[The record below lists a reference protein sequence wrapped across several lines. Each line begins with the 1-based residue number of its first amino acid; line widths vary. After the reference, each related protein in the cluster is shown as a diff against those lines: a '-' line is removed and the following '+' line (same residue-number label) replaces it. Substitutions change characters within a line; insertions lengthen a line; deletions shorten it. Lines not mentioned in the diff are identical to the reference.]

1 MSGRDTSFYYS
12 FLVLPAE
19 KRRAI
24 VAVWDFCRAVDDA
37 VDEAPEGEAL
47 GGGTIAAARVAAWRK
62 ELAACYG
69 EGKPATGQGQQL
81 APFIGRFGLP
91 RDAFEQVI
99 EGVAMDLERS
109 RYETFED
116 LRQYCLRVASAVGL
130 ICLEI
135 FGYRNPRTRD
145 YGADLGL
152 ALQITNIVRDIR
164 TDLARG
170 RVYLPLEDLRRFGCS
185 EADLA
190 AGVVTPAVRALLA
203 FECERAQAHY
213 ERAERELPAEDRR
226 AMVAARIMGG
236 IYHAILR
243 RIERSGYDVFQGKV
257 RVPRPQRAAIA
268 AAIWARAMVG
278 L

>member
-24 VAVWDFCRAVDDA
+24 LAVWDFCRAVDDA
-37 VDEAPEGEAL
+37 VDEAPEGDGP
-47 GGGTIAAARVAAWRK
+47 GGGTIAAARVAAWRR
-62 ELAACYG
+62 ELGACYG
-69 EGKPATGQGQQL
+69 EGTPATTQGHRL
-81 APFIGRFGLP
+81 APIIGRFGLP
-91 RDAFEQVI
+91 RDAFEHVI
-99 EGVAMDLERS
+99 DGVAMDLERS

-116 LRQYCLRVASAVGL
+116 LREYCLRVASAVGL

-135 FGYRNPRTRD
+135 FGYRNPRSRD
-145 YGADLGL
+145 YGVDLGI
-152 ALQITNIVRDIR
+152 ALQLTNIVRDVR
-164 TDLARG
+164 SDLARG
-170 RVYLPLEDLRRFGCS
+170 RVYLPLEDLRKFGCR
-185 EADLA
+185 EDDLA

-268 AAIWARAMVG
+268 AAIWAKAMVG

>member
-19 KRRAI
+19 KRGAI
-24 VAVWDFCRAVDDA
+24 VTVWDFCRAVDDA
-37 VDEAPEGEAL
+37 VDEVPEGQGAGARSLAEE
-47 GGGTIAAARVAAWRK
+47 RVAAWRK

-69 EGKPATGQGQQL
+69 ESSPATGQGRRL
-81 APFIGRFGLP
+81 VPFIERFNLP
-91 RDAFEQVI
+91 RDAFERVI
-99 EGVAMDLERS
+99 DGVAMDLDRS
-109 RYETFED
+109 RYETFDE
-116 LRQYCLRVASAVGL
+116 LREYCLRVASAVGL

-145 YGADLGL
+145 YAVDLGI
-152 ALQITNIVRDIR
+152 ALQLTNIVRDVR
-164 TDLARG
+164 TDLERG
-170 RVYLPLEDLRRFGCS
+170 RVYLPQEDLRRFGCS

-190 AGVVTPAVRALLA
+190 AGKMTPGARALLA
-203 FECERAQAHY
+203 FECERAQGYY
-213 ERAERELPAEDRR
+213 ERAERELPREDRR

-236 IYHAILR
+236 IYHAILS
-243 RIERSGYDVFQGKV
+243 RIVRSGYDVFREKV

-268 AAIWARAMVG
+268 AAIWAKAMVG

>member
-37 VDEAPEGEAL
+37 VDEAPQGEAP
-47 GGGTIAAARVAAWRK
+47 GGEPLAAARVAAWRK

-69 EGKPATGQGQQL
+69 EGTPATGQGRQL
-81 APFIGRFGLP
+81 APFIARFGLP
-91 RDAFEQVI
+91 RDAFERVI

-116 LRQYCLRVASAVGL
+116 LHEYCLRVASAVGL

-135 FGYRNPRTRD
+135 FGYKNPRTRD
-145 YGADLGL
+145 YGVDLGI
-152 ALQITNIVRDIR
+152 ALQLTNIIRDIR
-164 TDLARG
+164 ADLARG
-170 RVYLPLEDLRRFGCS
+170 RVYLPLEDLRRFGCRV
-185 EADLA
+185 EDLA
-190 AGVVTPAVRALLA
+190 AGAVTPALRALLA

-226 AMVAARIMGG
+226 AMVAARIMGE

-243 RIERSGYDVFQGKV
+243 RIERSGYDVFRAKV

-268 AAIWARAMVG
+268 AGIWLRAMIG